1 MITEDEQAARSE
13 RALRAAVAAA
23 GDLGLDAGQA
33 TIVYD
38 VFSVVVD
45 LAPAPVVARV
55 PVVTPPGSGPEQ
67 RERFQRTELA
77 VAAWLHG
84 RGEPTVLPSPLVPAE
99 PVTRDGFAMTFWQRI
114 DDTLPTD
121 YDVVGRM
128 PDVARLHAVLRD
140 YPGELRFF
148 PGVEGYMEASFDSV
162 DGREDLLPAADL
174 ARARAEWAAL
184 SPLLASEDA
193 FGEAFPGVT
202 VQPTHGDAPFF
213 NIIETVDTTYY
224 SDFEHV
230 GVAPVEWD
238 LAHTGAEALAAY
250 AAAAG
255 PLGLRPVEPVVL
267 AAMERVRDLQMVACL
282 AMAPALPLLVDGL
295 AGQVDAWRVSEPW
308 RL

>member
-1 MITEDEQAARSE
+1 MITEDERAARSE

-23 GDLGLDAGQA
+23 GELGLDAGQA
-33 TIVYD
+33 TVVYD

-77 VAAWLHG
+77 VAAWLDA
-84 RGEPTVLPSPLVPAE
+84 RGEHTVVPSPLVPAE
-99 PVTRDGFAMTFWQRI
+99 PVVRDGFAMTFWERI
-114 DDTLPTD
+114 DGVLPAD

-148 PGVEGYMEASFDSV
+148 PGVEGYMDASFDSLE
-162 DGREDLLPAADL
+162 GREDLLPAADL
-174 ARARAEWAAL
+174 ARARAEWAVL
-184 SPLLASEDA
+184 GPLLASEEA

-202 VQPTHGDAPFF
+202 VQATHGDAPFF
-213 NIIETVDTTYY
+213 NIIETGGATYY

-238 LAHTGAEALAAY
+238 LAHTGVEAVAAY
-250 AAAAG
+250 EAAAG
-255 PLGLRPVEPVVL
+255 VLGLRGVDVGVL

-282 AMAPALPLLVDGL
+282 AMAPALPVLVEGV
-295 AGQVDAWRVSEPW
+295 ASQVEVWRASEVW
-308 RL
+308 G